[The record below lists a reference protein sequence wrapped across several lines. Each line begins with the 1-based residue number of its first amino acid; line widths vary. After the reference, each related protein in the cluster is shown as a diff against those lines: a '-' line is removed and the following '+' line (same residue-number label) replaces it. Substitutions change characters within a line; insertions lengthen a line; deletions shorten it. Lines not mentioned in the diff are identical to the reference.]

1 MIAAQLVE
9 HPWFESSHRQIF
21 CYLCIKEK
29 GAGNGSIFRNIVP
42 KKNRRDQYFKN
53 YFVLAYIKLYKQI
66 LLQNFN
72 NCCFMLYLLFF
83 KLLLFFVEPNSKFA
97 LSFCRLR
104 LLLKL
109 LVSFWSRPISVNLC
123 DAIEPR

>member
-1 MIAAQLVE
+1 
-9 HPWFESSHRQIF
+9 
-21 CYLCIKEK
+21 
-29 GAGNGSIFRNIVP
+29 
-42 KKNRRDQYFKN
+42 
-53 YFVLAYIKLYKQI
+53 
-66 LLQNFN
+66 
-72 NCCFMLYLLFF
+72 MLYLLVF

-123 DAIEPR
+123 DATVIPVVQYLGRRQTDSWIHTNASSGCMF